1 MENKEI
7 WIDIRD
13 EHEVAE
19 NQIIAPTS
27 TSTSTSTG
35 NNDIIV
41 MNIPSRNIFAN
52 VEWMEGITQK
62 GVKIILI
69 CRSASRSKK
78 VKDLYFSNNDNIM
91 SLDNGIAN
99 PIIKLKSMNTK
110 SNFGLGLQQI
120 LQIVF
125 TTILIFILI
134 ISFYTKIEVVRYI
147 LAVIIIF
154 ILYQVISKSCLVGKY
169 VPLNQIQKN

>member
-19 NQIIAPTS
+19 NQIIAP
-27 TSTSTSTG
+27 

-52 VEWMEGITQK
+52 VEWMEKI
-62 GVKIILI
+62 GVKITLI

-78 VKDLYFSNNDNIM
+78 VKDLYFSNSENIT
-91 SLDNGIAN
+91 SLDNGISN
-99 PIIKLKSMNTK
+99 PIIKLKPINTK

-120 LQIVF
+120 LQIMF
-125 TTILIFILI
+125 TTILVFILI
-134 ISFYTKIEVVRYI
+134 ISFYTQNDEIRYI
-147 LAVIIIF
+147 LAIMIVF
-154 ILYQVISKSCLVGKY
+154 ILYQVISKSCLIGKY
-169 VPLNQIQKN
+169 VPLIQLD

>member
-1 MENKEI
+1 MDYKEI

-19 NQIIAPTS
+19 TQIIAPT
-27 TSTSTSTG
+27 TSTSTD
-35 NNDIIV
+35 NNDILV

-52 VEWMEGITQK
+52 VEWMERITQK
-62 GVKIILI
+62 GIKITLI

-78 VKDLYFSNNDNIM
+78 VKDLYFSNNDNIT

-99 PIIKLKSMNTK
+99 PNIKLKKINTK
-110 SNFGLGLQQI
+110 TNFGLGLQQI

-125 TTILIFILI
+125 TTILLFILI
-134 ISFYTKIEVVRYI
+134 ISFYTQINVVRYT
-147 LAVIIIF
+147 LVVIIIF
-154 ILYQVISKSCLVGKY
+154 ILYQVITKSCLIGKY
-169 VPLNQIQKN
+169 VPLQVA

>member
-1 MENKEI
+1 METKEI

-19 NQIIAPTS
+19 TQIIAPT
-27 TSTSTSTG
+27 TSTSTD
-35 NNDIIV
+35 NNDILV

-52 VEWMEGITQK
+52 VEWMERITQK
-62 GVKIILI
+62 GIKITLI

-78 VKDLYFSNNDNIM
+78 VKDLYFSNNDNIT

-99 PIIKLKSMNTK
+99 PNIKLKKINTK
-110 SNFGLGLQQI
+110 TNFGLGLQQI

-125 TTILIFILI
+125 TTILLFILI
-134 ISFYTKIEVVRYI
+134 ISFYTQINVVRYT
-147 LAVIIIF
+147 LVVIIIF
-154 ILYQVISKSCLVGKY
+154 ILYQVITKSCLIGKY
-169 VPLNQIQKN
+169 VPLQVA

>member
-1 MENKEI
+1 MDYKEI

-19 NQIIAPTS
+19 TQIIAPTTSTSMS
-27 TSTSTSTG
+27 TSTD
-35 NNDIIV
+35 NNDILV

-52 VEWMEGITQK
+52 VEWMERITQK
-62 GVKIILI
+62 GIKITLI

-78 VKDLYFSNNDNIM
+78 VKDLYFANNENIT

-99 PIIKLKSMNTK
+99 PIIKLKPINTK

-120 LQIVF
+120 LQIMF
-125 TTILIFILI
+125 TTILLFILI
-134 ISFYTKIEVVRYI
+134 ISFCTEIEFIRYT
-147 LAVIIIF
+147 LAVIIMF
-154 ILYQVISKSCLVGKY
+154 ILYQVISKSCLIGKY
-169 VPLNQIQKN
+169 VPLQVS

>member
-1 MENKEI
+1 MDYKEI

-19 NQIIAPTS
+19 NQIISP
-27 TSTSTSTG
+27 
-35 NNDIIV
+35 NNSDVLV

-52 VEWMEGITQK
+52 VEWMERITKK
-62 GVKIILI
+62 GVKITLI

-78 VKDLYFSNNDNIM
+78 VKDLYFSNNDNIT

-99 PIIKLKSMNTK
+99 PIIKLKSINTK

-120 LQIVF
+120 LQIMF
-125 TTILIFILI
+125 ATILLFILI
-134 ISFYTKIEVVRYI
+134 ISFYTQIDIVQYT
-147 LAVIIIF
+147 LAVIIMF
-154 ILYQVISKSCLVGKY
+154 ILYQVISKSCLIGKY
-169 VPLNQIQKN
+169 VPLQVS

>member
-1 MENKEI
+1 METKEI

-19 NQIIAPTS
+19 TQIIAPMTS
-27 TSTSTSTG
+27 TSTD
-35 NNDIIV
+35 NNDILV

-52 VEWMEGITQK
+52 VEWMERITQK
-62 GVKIILI
+62 GVKITLI

-78 VKDLYFSNNDNIM
+78 VKDLYFSNNDNIT

-99 PIIKLKSMNTK
+99 PNIKLKKINTK

-125 TTILIFILI
+125 TTILLFILI
-134 ISFYTKIEVVRYI
+134 ISFYTQINVVRYT
-147 LAVIIIF
+147 LVVIIIF
-154 ILYQVISKSCLVGKY
+154 ILYQVITKSCLIGKY
-169 VPLNQIQKN
+169 VPLQVA

>member
-1 MENKEI
+1 MDNKEI

-27 TSTSTSTG
+27 TSTG
-35 NNDIIV
+35 NNNIIV

-62 GVKIILI
+62 GVKITLI

-99 PIIKLKSMNTK
+99 PNVKLKSMNTK

-120 LQIVF
+120 LQIIF
-125 TTILIFILI
+125 TTILLIILM

-154 ILYQVISKSCLVGKY
+154 ILYQVLSKSCLVGKY
-169 VPLNQIQKN
+169 VPLIQIQKN

>member
-27 TSTSTSTG
+27 TG
-35 NNDIIV
+35 NKDIIV

-52 VEWMEGITQK
+52 VEWMERI
-62 GVKIILI
+62 GVKIMLI

-78 VKDLYFSNNDNIM
+78 VKDLYFSNNENIT
-91 SLDNGIAN
+91 SLDKGISN
-99 PIIKLKSMNTK
+99 PMIKLKPINAK

-125 TTILIFILI
+125 ATMLLFILI
-134 ISFYTKIEVVRYI
+134 ISFYTQIVMIRYI
-147 LAVIIIF
+147 LAMMITF
-154 ILYQVISKSCLVGKY
+154 ILYQVMSKSCLIGKY
-169 VPLNQIQKN
+169 MPLIQLD

>member
-27 TSTSTSTG
+27 TSTSTNTNTG

-52 VEWMEGITQK
+52 VEWIEEITKK
-62 GVKIILI
+62 GVKITLI

-78 VKDLYFSNNDNIM
+78 VKDLYFSNNDNII

-99 PIIKLKSMNTK
+99 PNIELKSINTK

-125 TTILIFILI
+125 TTILLFILM
-134 ISFYTKIEVVRYI
+134 ISFYTKIEFIRYI

-154 ILYQVISKSCLVGKY
+154 ILYQVISKSCLIGKY
-169 VPLNQIQKN
+169 VPLNQIQ

>member
-27 TSTSTSTG
+27 TG

-52 VEWMEGITQK
+52 VEWMERIGA
-62 GVKIILI
+62 KIMLI

-78 VKDLYFSNNDNIM
+78 VKDLYFSNNDNIT
-91 SLDNGIAN
+91 SLDNGISN
-99 PIIKLKSMNTK
+99 PNIKLKPINAK

-125 TTILIFILI
+125 TAILLFILI
-134 ISFYTKIEVVRYI
+134 ISFYTQIVMIRYI
-147 LAVIIIF
+147 LAMMIVF
-154 ILYQVISKSCLVGKY
+154 ILYQVISKSCLIGKY
-169 VPLNQIQKN
+169 VPLIQLD